1 MLDRFEF
8 LAGRIGS
15 ADAQALDVSE
25 LAELR
30 AAMNVVRLR
39 EAAERLPAAL
49 EDPVAA
55 ALAAVA
61 AHARGRMPPVEAL
74 MRLDA
79 ALARAMP
86 EGGGPARDAA
96 LALSGLRRALF
107 PEAPPPPEPGPEARR
122 PPLEAAAA

>member
-15 ADAQALDVSE
+15 ADAGTLDLTE

-30 AAMNVVRLR
+30 AAVNVVRLR
-39 EAAERLPAAL
+39 EAAPRLPPAAR
-49 EDPVAA
+49 EAVEA

-61 AHARGRMPPVEAL
+61 AQARDQAVPDAVLG
-74 MRLDA
+74 RLDA
-79 ALARAMP
+79 ALGATMPGREPAARM
-86 EGGGPARDAA
+86 AA

-107 PEAPPPPEPGPEARR
+107 P
-122 PPLEAAAA
+122 AAAAPAPVPPLRLERAA